1 MVALFLGC
9 FGPLLNVLFNFQSG
23 TTEEQTVRYTAV
35 AVNENVMALE
45 MVLSIAIAFYFASNP
60 ATMLWHVRPVLWAYM
75 VVAAFGA
82 LITGSRGGVACLA
95 VLVVVT
101 LVMLRRVNWKVAL
114 LFLVASGTAYQVGAK
129 LVPEEILTR
138 IAEGTEGHSFLV
150 RLELWKA
157 GIAGWLESPL
167 LGHGFLSFADVAA
180 RHGALHL
187 GAHNTWI
194 SVLVDEGTIG
204 ASLFVLTWVLAV
216 WRVWRMPRLEQML
229 CVSLVASYFP
239 ITISGSQE
247 YHKVLW
253 IIFGLL
259 LGMSEATRSLPPSPA
274 ALPALSYQR
283 PRLGSA

>member
-1 MVALFLGC
+1 M
-9 FGPLLNVLFNFQSG
+9 
-23 TTEEQTVRYTAV
+23 RYTAV

-150 RLELWKA
+150 RLE
-157 GIAGWLESPL
+157 P
-167 LGHGFLSFADVAA
+167 V
-180 RHGALHL
+180 
-187 GAHNTWI
+187 
-194 SVLVDEGTIG
+194 EGG
-204 ASLFVLTWVLAV
+204 D
-216 WRVWRMPRLEQML
+216 R
-229 CVSLVASYFP
+229 
-239 ITISGSQE
+239 
-247 YHKVLW
+247 
-253 IIFGLL
+253 
-259 LGMSEATRSLPPSPA
+259 GMV
-274 ALPALSYQR
+274 
-283 PRLGSA
+283 